1 MTASQPNEKLA
12 TDTFGGFP
20 SRGRAEYRLPRA
32 MKILIADDDVD
43 LTDVTEYALRREGHS
58 VTLAHDSEQALIHF
72 QREQPDVLLLDIG
85 IGPFDGF
92 ELARRIREHS
102 NVPMIMVTARE
113 SEWDMARAFELGAD
127 DYVTKPYSFRQL
139 VMRIGAV
146 TRRARA
152 TTASTVLQAGRLRL
166 DPDTGDVSM
175 GETSVRLTR
184 LEFRLLQCLLANQ
197 KRVATIERLLQFAW
211 PSDRGDVNVLK
222 THISHLR
229 RKLGNADIVIEN
241 VPGIGYR
248 LVTPRAADLIEDEAE
263 DAAVLTS

>member
-1 MTASQPNEKLA
+1 
-12 TDTFGGFP
+12 
-20 SRGRAEYRLPRA
+20 

-58 VTLAHDSEQALIHF
+58 VTLAHDAEQALQHF
-72 QREQPDVLLLDIG
+72 QREEPDILLLDIG

-152 TTASTVLQAGRLRL
+152 ATATTVLKAGTLRL
-166 DPDTGDVSM
+166 DPETGDVSVA
-175 GETSVRLTR
+175 ETSVRLTR

-229 RKLGNADIVIEN
+229 HKLGNTEIVIEN

-248 LVTPRAADLIEDEAE
+248 LVTPATAAAHDGA
-263 DAAVLTS
+263 DAPDAVLTS